1 MVRKQAMFSF
11 LLSIKLETAFVSGSD
26 TGPVPQNVKLSQSVV
41 APIPEINR
49 KPQGRHHGLC
59 LALTWVGVEMEG
71 GWVGRNHSYS
81 GHLWVE
87 SRLAFACLSLS
98 WLNKSFK
105 EEYRKAGGLMFRF
118 RNKLPA
124 YVAGEGRCKKEE
136 HFQPSFT

>member
-1 MVRKQAMFSF
+1 MFSF

-26 TGPVPQNVKLSQSVV
+26 TGPVPQNVKLSQSLL
-41 APIPEINR
+41 APIPEIYR
-49 KPQGRHHGLC
+49 KPQERHHDLC
-59 LALTWVGVEMEG
+59 LALTWVGDEMAG
-71 GWVGRNHSYS
+71 GWVARNHSYS

-105 EEYRKAGGLMFRF
+105 EEHRKAGGLMFRF

-124 YVAGEGRCKKEE
+124 YVAGEGRCKKGRAFSATF
-136 HFQPSFT
+136 H